1 MDHVYVYTCTILY
14 CSVNDLLV
22 KRSFLIVVAVI
33 AVLVAVSIPIFTT
46 QLHKSRVAADWANV
60 RAYFG
65 EIQADYMTTGE
76 MNPKVPAD
84 EGDAFPD
91 FDWKTITFLDGQKV
105 ELKTGHYGIHFDKDT
120 GYSIEYDCIKG
131 HTDCHLSLPVK

>member
-1 MDHVYVYTCTILY
+1 M
-14 CSVNDLLV
+14 
-22 KRSFLIVVAVI
+22 AVI
-33 AVLVAVSIPIFTT
+33 VVLVAISIPIFTT

-84 EGDAFPD
+84 AGEAFPD
-91 FDWKTITFLDGQKV
+91 FDWKTITFLDGQKL
-105 ELKTGHYGIHFDKDT
+105 ELKTGFYKINFDKDT
-120 GYSIEYDCIKG
+120 GYSIEYACESHHDQCN
-131 HTDCHLSLPVK
+131 LSLPVK